1 MRRPQPPLTAP
12 DRLHDLAAVDDERGL
27 WPACGIVRLMPGRD
41 ERRAMNE
48 AYFRQ
53 WNEQVKEQVEEVAG
67 DQATFNLACECSS
80 LECAGR
86 IALTPAEYEEIHE
99 DPRDFIVMPGH
110 VAPDIE
116 STVLTTETFEV
127 VRKHGRAGEVAEE
140 LADD

>member
-1 MRRPQPPLTAP
+1 
-12 DRLHDLAAVDDERGL
+12 
-27 WPACGIVRLMPGRD
+27 
-41 ERRAMNE
+41 MNE

-53 WNEQVKEQVEEVAG
+53 WNERVKEQVVELA
-67 DQATFNLACECSS
+67 DDDATFNLACECSS

-86 IALTPAEYEEIHE
+86 ITLTPAEYEEIHQ
-99 DPRDFIVMPGH
+99 DPRHFIVLPGH

-116 STVLTTETFEV
+116 SLVLTTESFEI

>member
-1 MRRPQPPLTAP
+1 
-12 DRLHDLAAVDDERGL
+12 
-27 WPACGIVRLMPGRD
+27 
-41 ERRAMNE
+41 MNE

-67 DQATFNLACECSS
+67 DQATFNMACECSS

-99 DPRDFIVMPGH
+99 DPRDFIVIRGH
-110 VAPDIE
+110 VALDIE
-116 STVLTTETFEV
+116 SPVLTTETFEV

-140 LADD
+140 LADG